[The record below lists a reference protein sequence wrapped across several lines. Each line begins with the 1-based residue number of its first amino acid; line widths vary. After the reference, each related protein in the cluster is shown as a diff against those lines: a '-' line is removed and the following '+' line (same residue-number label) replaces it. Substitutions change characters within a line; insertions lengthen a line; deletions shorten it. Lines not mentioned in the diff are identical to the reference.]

1 MKVIVQRLIE
11 LYQYNGSLL
20 AFGNLL
26 VLFVILRNIRMRS
39 RTNFFLAN
47 LALADLCVGLFC
59 VFPNMS
65 TFLSPTWILGRA
77 MCKVYYFVHQMSY
90 TASITLLT
98 VISMERYLAIMHPLK
113 AQRLI
118 TKRKLRAALVVIW
131 LLSAAYNVP
140 QLIMFDTVYFPD
152 GDVTFCYTTVQVVD
166 MRVYHTANFVIWISF
181 KKNCNECTYLKENE
195 LNNKVKETPSARS
208 NGRLRC
214 LELRGVGKK
223 FNVPKERCHEYDVHQ
238 VSEDIESETK
248 FDHLEDSL
256 SAASETDRSD
266 RSSTP
271 SPRMRV
277 SLIVNRKNKCGRNW
291 PGQSVDESAYVTQVV
306 RPELKRKGSG
316 RRRDK
321 TKYSALHARRKVI
334 RLLVAVVVS
343 FAVCVLPYHVLILM
357 KDWATSSTAT
367 SIFSLFPPVSYLI
380 LYLNSG
386 LNPML
391 YALFSDNFRRSLAEA
406 FKCRNRDG

>member
-1 MKVIVQRLIE
+1 
-11 LYQYNGSLL
+11 
-20 AFGNLL
+20 
-26 VLFVILRNIRMRS
+26 
-39 RTNFFLAN
+39 
-47 LALADLCVGLFC
+47 
-59 VFPNMS
+59 
-65 TFLSPTWILGRA
+65 
-77 MCKVYYFVHQMSY
+77 MSY

-140 QLIMFDTVYFPD
+140 QLIMFDTIYFPD
-152 GDVTFCYTTVQVVD
+152 GDLTYCYPTIQVVD
-166 MRVYHTANFVIWISF
+166 MRVYHTANFVIWYVLPLMLMSFVYTRISIILWRTSGRGHLLSAGGRDPEEQTTSINLHSMTYSPLPLRISF

-195 LNNKVKETPSARS
+195 LNHKVKETPSARS

-214 LELRGVGKK
+214 LELKGVGKK
-223 FNVPKERCHEYDVHQ
+223 FNVPKERCHEYEVAQ

-266 RSSTP
+266 RNSTS

-291 PGQSVDESAYVTQVV
+291 SGQSVDESTYVTQVV
-306 RPELKRKGSG
+306 RPEMKRKGSG

-406 FKCRNRDG
+406 FKCRNRNG